1 MVKTWYVFP
10 QKWMVINPL
19 AGTYTCIERMPNTV
33 WKIDDHIDIY
43 ILCFDP
49 GTSFDVK
56 CNNTIFP
63 IQIYTYMYINNI
75 EYPIISEYS
84 HIPIVQVF
92 PYMWFPNIWKYAR
105 YIEILI

>member
-1 MVKTWYVFP
+1 
-10 QKWMVINPL
+10 MVINPL

-33 WKIDDHIDIY
+33 WKIDDHIDIYIYIY

-75 EYPIISEYS
+75 EYPIISEYF

-92 PYMWFPNIWKYAR
+92 AYVVSQYL
-105 YIEILI
+105 EICKVY